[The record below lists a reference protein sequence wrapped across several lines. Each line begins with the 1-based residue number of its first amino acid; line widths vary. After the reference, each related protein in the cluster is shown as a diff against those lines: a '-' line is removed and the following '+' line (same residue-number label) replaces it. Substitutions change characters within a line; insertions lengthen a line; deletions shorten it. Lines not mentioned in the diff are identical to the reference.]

1 VIILSGRNKAVL
13 IRLTETEKEYLK
25 KQAAITGFKIEPFVR
40 SLIMNS
46 KLRPRPPDEY
56 GKIIREL
63 SAIGNNVNQ
72 IARVANS
79 LGKINY
85 HELEKM
91 QVALD
96 NLWKEVK
103 NM

>member
-1 VIILSGRNKAVL
+1 MPSRNNAVL
-13 IRLTETEKEYLK
+13 IRLTESEKEHLK
-25 KQAAITGFKIEPFVR
+25 RQAAITGFKVEPFIR

-46 KLRPRPPDEY
+46 KLRPRPPDEH

-85 HELEKM
+85 NELQKM

-96 NLWKEVK
+96 NIWMEVK

>member
-1 VIILSGRNKAVL
+1 MAEQKRKLSVRVN
-13 IRLTETEKEYLK
+13 ESEYAHLRR
-25 KQAAITGFKIEPFVR
+25 QAQITGLKIEPFIR

-46 KLRPRPPDEY
+46 ELRPRPPDEY

-79 LGKINY
+79 LGKINFD
-85 HELEKM
+85 ELQKM

-96 NLWKEVK
+96 NIWKVVK

>member
-1 VIILSGRNKAVL
+1 MRKRNKRFSL
-13 IRLTETEKEYLK
+13 WLNEKEFSYLEQQAQIAGLK
-25 KQAAITGFKIEPFVR
+25 KDPFIR
-40 SLIMNS
+40 RLIMKS

-79 LGKINY
+79 LGIINY
-85 HELEKM
+85 NELQKM

-96 NLWKEVK
+96 NIWMEVK